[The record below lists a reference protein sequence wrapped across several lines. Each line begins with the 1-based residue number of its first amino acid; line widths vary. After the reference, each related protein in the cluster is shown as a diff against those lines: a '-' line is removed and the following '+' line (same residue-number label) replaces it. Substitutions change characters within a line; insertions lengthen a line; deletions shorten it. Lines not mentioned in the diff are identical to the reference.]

1 MCYSN
6 SILRVEGSEHNVQT
20 QHNTI
25 DFYTIGTSD
34 SARGCVHELCGVRVL
49 RLGAMLTRNFKRG
62 IKNCC
67 KKV

>member
-49 RLGAMLTRNFKRG
+49 RLGQLGFNYYEKL
-62 IKNCC
+62 
-67 KKV
+67 